1 MTTAS
6 VIWHELE
13 CGSYAEDLMLWRDLA
28 RVSGD
33 PVLDV
38 GAGTGRVTLDL
49 ARQGHRVTALDLDRE
64 LLAQLA
70 AAAPAGADV
79 STVVADARA
88 FALEATFAL
97 CVVPMQTIQL
107 LGGSGPRRAFLACAA
122 RHLRTGGTLAIAL
135 ADELEPFDADGD
147 PFVVAPLPDVCER
160 DGVVYSSRPTAIRE
174 REGGFVLER
183 RRETVSVGGD
193 LTVELDAVVLDSV
206 SAETLEEEGA
216 ATGLRPSG
224 RVQIPATD
232 EYVGSLVVTFDA

>member
-1 MTTAS
+1 VTAAS

-13 CGSYAEDLMLWRDLA
+13 CGSYAEDLALWRDLA

-38 GAGTGRVTLDL
+38 GAGTGRVTLEL
-49 ARQGHRVTALDLDRE
+49 ARQGHVVTALDLDGE

-70 AAAPAGADV
+70 AAAPAGVNV
-79 STVVADARA
+79 STVVADARD
-88 FALEATFAL
+88 FALETTFAL

-107 LGGSGPRRAFLACAA
+107 LGGSDPRRAFLACAG
-122 RHLRTGGTLAIAL
+122 RHLRPGGTLAIAL
-135 ADELEPFDADGD
+135 ADELEPFDADAD
-147 PFVVAPLPDVCER
+147 PLVVAPLPDVCER

-183 RRETVSVGGD
+183 RRETVTAGGD
-193 LTVELDAVVLDSV
+193 LTVELDEVTLDSV
-206 SAETLEEEGA
+206 SAATLEREGA
-216 ATGLRPSG
+216 AVGLQASG

-232 EYVGSLVVTFDA
+232 EYVGSLVVTFRA